1 MNILVTGGAGYI
13 GSKVVLDLEKKKY
26 KVVVLDDLST
36 GYKSLVSK
44 KSKFYKVNIQNENAV
59 EKIFKK
65 HKFNAVFHFAAS
77 LSVPE
82 SQSKPLKYYL
92 NNVIG
97 TENILKQISKNRIK
111 YFILSSTCAVYGGIN
126 GGKVSEKSP
135 LMPESNYG
143 KTKLLA
149 EQLTKSFANK
159 YSFKYAIL
167 RYFNVVGADPN
178 LNIGPIKIGSLFK
191 NITFSLKHNIPK
203 INIFGT
209 NYKTSDGTAVRDY
222 IDVND
227 LSNLHLE
234 SLNKLKKSKSFVLN
248 CGYGKPLSVKK
259 IITSFQKI
267 SNKKIK
273 IQKKPRRPGD
283 VEKVYS
289 DVRLLKKKFPK
300 WKSKYSL
307 SDSIKYSLEWEK
319 KINGKN

>member
-13 GSKVVLDLEKKKY
+13 GSKVVLDLEKKNY

-36 GYKSLVSK
+36 GYKRLVSK
-44 KSKFYKVNIQNENAV
+44 KSKFHNTSIQNYDAL
-59 EKIFKK
+59 EKIFKGY
-65 HKFNAVFHFAAS
+65 KFDAVFHFAAN

-82 SQSKPLKYYL
+82 SQSKPLKYYM

-97 TENILKQISKNRIK
+97 TENILKQVAKNKIK

-126 GGKVSEKSP
+126 KGRVSESAP

-149 EQLTKSFANK
+149 ELLTKSFANK

-167 RYFNVVGADPN
+167 RYFNVVGADPD
-178 LNIGPIKIGSLFK
+178 LKTGPIKMGSLFK
-191 NITFSLKHNIPK
+191 NLTSSLVHSAPK
-203 INIFGT
+203 INLYGT
-209 NYKTSDGTAVRDY
+209 NYKTRDGSAVRDY

-234 SLNKLKKSKSFVLN
+234 SFDKIKQSDSFVLN
-248 CGYGKPLSVKK
+248 CGYGRPLSVKK
-259 IITSFQKI
+259 IINSFQKI
-267 SNKKIK
+267 ANKKIK
-273 IQKKPRRPGD
+273 IQKKQRRPGD
-283 VEKVYS
+283 VEKVYA
-289 DVRLLKKKFPK
+289 DIRLLKKKFPK

-307 SDSIKYSLEWEK
+307 SDSIKFSLKWEK

>member
-1 MNILVTGGAGYI
+1 MNVLVTGGAGYI

-26 KVVVLDDLST
+26 KVVIIDDLST
-36 GYKSLVSK
+36 GCKSLISK
-44 KSKFYKVNIQNENAV
+44 KSIFYKANIQDENAI

-65 HKFNAVFHFAAS
+65 YKFKAVFHFAAS

-97 TENILKQISKNRIK
+97 TENILKQISKTKVK
-111 YFILSSTCAVYGGIN
+111 YFIFSSTCAVYGEVN
-126 GGKVSEKSP
+126 GGRVSEKSP

-149 EQLTKSFANK
+149 EQLTKSFSSK
-159 YSFKYAIL
+159 YPLKYAIL

-178 LNIGPIKIGSLFK
+178 LKTGPIKEGSLFK
-191 NITFSLKHNIPK
+191 NITSGLKHRIPQ
-203 INIFGT
+203 INLYGT
-209 NYKTSDGTAVRDY
+209 DYKTLDGTAVRDY

-227 LSNLHLE
+227 LSSLHLE
-234 SLNKLKKSKSFVLN
+234 SFEKLKKSNSFILN

-259 IITSFQKI
+259 VVNSFQKI
-267 SNKKIK
+267 ANKKIK
-273 IQKKPRRPGD
+273 IKNKPRRLGD
-283 VEKVYS
+283 VEKVYA
-289 DVRLLKKKFPK
+289 DIKLLKKKFPK
-300 WKSKYSL
+300 WRSQYSL
-307 SDSIKYSLEWEK
+307 SDSIKFSLEWEK